1 MPRALTLLARA
12 LSHVHRALRSGDTL
26 LWYLVRGLGL
36 AVAKP
41 RIGLGTS
48 LNPFGSIIPGIR
60 GPNQIGNLTLCLE
73 FQ

>member
-1 MPRALTLLARA
+1 MPQALTLLARG
-12 LSHVHRALRSGDTL
+12 LSHVHRALRSGDTF
-26 LWYLVRGLGL
+26 LVRGLGL